1 MGFDTTTLLLFPI
14 GLLLP
19 IATILFFVFYKDKK
33 SIAHDTVFYGIG
45 SFLGSMVAA
54 FIAFLILNAVLS
66 AGFSVD
72 DYTSGFGL
80 VSTIFSVLIAVIFI
94 ICESLKMV
102 SIKKF
107 LSDDTRNRFS
117 SLGFSS
123 GVIIAQ
129 NAIFF
134 VALNLF
140 RDSNPTWSLF
150 TGLFIFVTGIIYYVL
165 SMASEKCLALG
176 SKGAA
181 YGLSGVYY
189 LMWISIVFAISSS
202 ILIVFFVVFF
212 FVVSLVLSYIFLKR
226 KGR

>member
-1 MGFDTTTLLLFPI
+1 MGFDTSTLLLFPV

-19 IATILFFVFYKDKK
+19 IATIIFFVIYKDKK
-33 SIAHDTVFYGIG
+33 SIAHDTVIYGIG

-54 FIAFLILNAVLS
+54 FIAFLLANTVLS

-72 DYTSGFGL
+72 DYTSGFEL
-80 VSTIFSVLIAVIFI
+80 VSTIFSILIAVIFVV
-94 ICESLKMV
+94 CESLKMV

-117 SLGFSS
+117 SLGFSA

-129 NAIFF
+129 NAVFF

-150 TGLFIFVTGIIYYVL
+150 TGVFIFVTGIIYYVL
-165 SMASEKCLALG
+165 SVASEKCLALG

-181 YGLSGVYY
+181 YGLSSVYY
-189 LMWISIVFAISSS
+189 LMWISIVFAIRSR
-202 ILIVFFVVFF
+202 ILIVFFVAFF
-212 FVVSLVLSYIFLKR
+212 FVVSLVLSYIFFKR